1 MHGQGIGKDHIKDR
15 SGTGTHDMW
24 IMIPLFQ
31 PWTRL
36 SALSIGCMWSKCAVM
51 AIFVH
56 EVVVVQVC
64 LSAADLTAGQ
74 KVWIFVVLLCIML
87 AIFLTQV
94 ATHIDRW

>member
-1 MHGQGIGKDHIKDR
+1 
-15 SGTGTHDMW
+15 
-24 IMIPLFQ
+24 
-31 PWTRL
+31 
-36 SALSIGCMWSKCAVM
+36 M